1 VFSAVR
7 FFTELPSKRGGK
19 MPVEP
24 RKALDNVRPYIPG
37 KPIEELKRELGIED
51 EIVKLASN
59 ESAAGM
65 SPRAI
70 AAAKQHIEQMF
81 LYPDDE
87 CYYLKRGLAQ
97 HLGVA
102 QENLLMGNGS
112 VELILYA
119 PLAYLYPDN
128 EFLTSEQAFLIG
140 KICAT
145 VVGAQSTTIPEKD
158 YKHDLNAILDA
169 IGEKTK
175 IIYIDN
181 PSNPLGTKHSKK
193 EIEDFVYAVPDGILI
208 MLDEA
213 YYEFACDSDFPDS
226 IKFVKE
232 NRNVLILR
240 TFSKIYGLAGL
251 RIGYGIAPPEI
262 ISAIRKTRIPFN
274 INRLGQI
281 AALAALD
288 DTEHVQ
294 RTIKLVEEGRSY
306 FEKEFDKMGIFYI
319 PSCTNFITMKPGCD
333 VKKLLLAMQK
343 KGVIIRPLA
352 GYGIPE
358 FARVTI
364 GTPEQNRRFIETLQE
379 VLAR

>member
-1 VFSAVR
+1 
-7 FFTELPSKRGGK
+7 

-24 RKALDNVRPYIPG
+24 RTALDRVRPYVPG
-37 KPIEELKRELGIED
+37 KPIEELKRELGIEE

-70 AAAKQHIEQMF
+70 EAVKKHVDQMF

-87 CYYLKRGLAQ
+87 CYYLKKGLAQ

-102 QENLLMGNGS
+102 PEQVFTANGS

-119 PLAYLYPDN
+119 PLTYLAPED

-140 KICAT
+140 KICAN
-145 VVGAQSTTIPEKD
+145 VMGAQYTAIPEKE
-158 YKHDLNAILDA
+158 YRHDLNAIHHA
-169 IGEKTK
+169 INEKTK

-181 PSNPLGTKHSKK
+181 PSNPLGTKNSRK

-213 YYEFACDSDFPDS
+213 YYEFACGSDFPDS
-226 IKFVKE
+226 IKFVRE
-232 NRNVLILR
+232 NKNVLILR
-240 TFSKIYGLAGL
+240 TFSKIYGLAGM

-262 ISAIRKTRIPFN
+262 IRAIRKTRIPFN
-274 INRLGQI
+274 VNRLGQI

-294 RTIKLVEEGRSY
+294 KTIGLVREGRTY
-306 FEKEFDKMGIFYI
+306 LEAQLDDMGIFFI
-319 PSCTNFITMKPGCD
+319 PSCTNFITIKPGCD
-333 VKKLLLAMQK
+333 VKELFAKMQK
-343 KGVIIRPLA
+343 RGVIIRPLA

-364 GTPEQNRRFIETLQE
+364 GTREQNERFIAALKD
-379 VLAR
+379 VLGR

>member
-1 VFSAVR
+1 
-7 FFTELPSKRGGK
+7 

-24 RKALDNVRPYIPG
+24 RKALDKVRPYIPG
-37 KPIEELKRELGIED
+37 KPIEELKRELGIEGD
-51 EIVKLASN
+51 IIKLASN

-65 SPRAI
+65 SPKAI
-70 AAAKQHIEQMF
+70 EAIKEHIDEMF

-102 QENLLMGNGS
+102 SENVFTGNGS

-119 PLAYLYPDN
+119 PLAYLSPED

-145 VVGAQSTTIPEKD
+145 VMGAIYTAVPEKN
-158 YKHDLNAILDA
+158 YKHDLNAMRNA
-169 IGEKTK
+169 ISEKTK
-175 IIYIDN
+175 IVYIDN

-193 EIEDFVYAVPDGILI
+193 EIEDFVYSIPDGILI

-213 YYEFACDSDFPDS
+213 YYEFACNSDFPDS

-232 NRNVLILR
+232 NKNVLILR
-240 TFSKIYGLAGL
+240 TFSKIYGLAGM
-251 RIGYGIAPPEI
+251 RVGYGIAPPEI
-262 ISAIRKTRIPFN
+262 ISNIRKTRIPFN
-274 INRLGQI
+274 INRLAQI

-288 DTEHVQ
+288 DTEHVK
-294 RTIKLVEEGRSY
+294 RTIKLVEEGRS
-306 FEKEFDKMGIFYI
+306 FLEKEFDSMGIFHI
-319 PSCTNFITMKPGCD
+319 PSCTNFITMKPGIE
-333 VKKLLLAMQK
+333 VKKLFLEMQK
-343 KGVIIRPLA
+343 RGVIIRPLA

-364 GTPEQNRRFIETLQE
+364 GTQQQNKRFITILKE
-379 VLAR
+379 VLAK

>member
-1 VFSAVR
+1 
-7 FFTELPSKRGGK
+7 

-37 KPIEELKRELGIED
+37 KPIEELKRELGIAE

-65 SPRAI
+65 SAKAI
-70 AAAKQHIEQMF
+70 EAAKKHIDQMF

-87 CYYLKRGLAQ
+87 CYYLKKGLAK

-102 QENLLMGNGS
+102 PENIITGNGS

-119 PLAYLYPDN
+119 PLAYLSPED

-140 KICAT
+140 KICT
-145 VVGAQSTTIPEKD
+145 MVMGARFTAIPEKN
-158 YKHDLNAILDA
+158 YKHDLKAILGA
-169 IGEKTK
+169 VNERTK
-175 IIYIDN
+175 IVYIDN

-193 EIEDFVYAVPDGILI
+193 EIEEFVYAIPDGILI
-208 MLDEA
+208 VLDEA

-226 IKFVKE
+226 VKFVKE
-232 NRNVLILR
+232 NKNVLVLR
-240 TFSKIYGLAGL
+240 TFSKIYGLAGM
-251 RIGYGIAPPEI
+251 RVGYGIAPPEI
-262 ISAIRKTRIPFN
+262 ISTIRKTRIPFN
-274 INRLGQI
+274 VNRLAQI

-288 DTEHVQ
+288 DTEHVK
-294 RTIKLVEEGRSY
+294 RTIQLVEEGRKY
-306 FEKEFDKMGIFYI
+306 LEQEFDRMGIFHI
-319 PSCTNFITMKPGCD
+319 PSCTNFITMKPGAD
-333 VKKLLLAMQK
+333 VKKLFLEMQK
-343 KGVIIRPLA
+343 RGVIIRPLA

-364 GTPEQNRRFIETLQE
+364 GTPEQNQRLIKTLKE
-379 VLAR
+379 VLGQ

>member
-1 VFSAVR
+1 
-7 FFTELPSKRGGK
+7 

-24 RKALDNVRPYIPG
+24 RKALDKVKPYIPG
-37 KPIEELKRELGIED
+37 KPIEELKRELGIEN
-51 EIVKLASN
+51 EIIKLASN

-65 SPRAI
+65 SPKAI
-70 AAAKQHIEQMF
+70 EAIKTHIDEMF

-87 CYYLKRGLAQ
+87 CYYLKRGLAK

-102 QENLLMGNGS
+102 PENLFMGNGS

-119 PLAYLYPDN
+119 PLAYLSPEH

-145 VVGAQSTTIPEKD
+145 VMGAIFTAIPEKNH
-158 YKHDLNAILDA
+158 KHDLDAILNAIS
-169 IGEKTK
+169 EKTK
-175 IIYIDN
+175 IVYIDN
-181 PSNPLGTKHSKK
+181 PSNPLGTKHSRK
-193 EIEDFVYAVPDGILI
+193 EIEDFVYAIPDGILI

-232 NRNVLILR
+232 NKNVLILR
-240 TFSKIYGLAGL
+240 TFSKIYGLAGM
-251 RIGYGIAPPEI
+251 RIGYGIAPGEI
-262 ISAIRKTRIPFN
+262 ISDIRKTRIPFN

-281 AALAALD
+281 AALAALE

-294 RTIKLVEEGRSY
+294 RTIRLVEEGRT
-306 FEKEFDKMGIFYI
+306 FLEKQLDNLDIYYI
-319 PSCTNFITMKPGCD
+319 PSCTNFITIKPGID
-333 VKKLLLAMQK
+333 TKALFLEMQK
-343 KGVIIRPLA
+343 RGVIIRPLG

-358 FARVTI
+358 FVRVTI
-364 GTPEQNRRFIETLQE
+364 GTQKQNERFIAALKE
-379 VLAR
+379 VLGK

>member
-1 VFSAVR
+1 
-7 FFTELPSKRGGK
+7 

-24 RKALDNVRPYIPG
+24 RKALDKVRPYIPG
-37 KPIEELKRELGIED
+37 KPIEELKRELGIEED
-51 EIVKLASN
+51 IVKLASN

-65 SPRAI
+65 SPKAI
-70 AAAKQHIEQMF
+70 EAVKKQIDQMF

-97 HLGVA
+97 HLGVEP
-102 QENLLMGNGS
+102 ENIFVGNGS

-119 PLAYLYPDN
+119 PLAYLSFED

-140 KICAT
+140 KICARVMGSVYT
-145 VVGAQSTTIPEKD
+145 AIPEKD
-158 YKHDLNAILDA
+158 FKHDLPAIRDA

-175 IIYIDN
+175 IVYIDN

-193 EIEDFVYAVPDGILI
+193 EIEDFVHSIPDGILI

-232 NRNVLILR
+232 NKNVLILR
-240 TFSKIYGLAGL
+240 TFSKIYGLAGM

-262 ISAIRKTRIPFN
+262 ISTIRKTRIPFN
-274 INRLGQI
+274 VNRLGQI

-288 DTEHVQ
+288 DMEHVKK
-294 RTIKLVEEGRSY
+294 TITMVEEGRAY
-306 FEKEFDKMGIFYI
+306 FEKEFDTMGIFYI
-319 PSCTNFITMKPGCD
+319 PSCTNFITVKPGMD
-333 VKKLLLAMQK
+333 TKELFLKLQK
-343 KGVIIRPLA
+343 KGIIVRPLA
-352 GYGIPE
+352 GYGIPD
-358 FARVTI
+358 FVRITI
-364 GTPEQNRRFIETLQE
+364 GTEEQNNRFIKEFKE
-379 VLAR
+379 VLAKGR